1 MNFIKIN
8 ATEQLNLDM
17 VKKLEITETAVKFI
31 FTIGENGSAGEFVE
45 EKKANMPKSAV
56 RRLESDFE

>member
-8 ATEQLNLDM
+8 ATQQLNLDM

-31 FTIGENGSAGEFVE
+31 FTIGLDGGASEFVE
-45 EKKANMPKSAV
+45 ELKANMPKSAV
-56 RRLESDFE
+56 RRLESEFE

>member
-8 ATEQLNLDM
+8 ATQQLNLDM

-31 FTIGENGSAGEFVE
+31 FTIGLDGAASEFVE
-45 EKKANMPKSAV
+45 EQKANMPKSAV
-56 RRLESDFE
+56 RRLESEFE